1 MGADF
6 LCVCKTNLMSIIKHI
21 FFCSHANM
29 SLVIYFTEGDLPY
42 PVNPPPFQ
50 YQQDQGQSMILFPP
64 LFEANLII
72 KCLSNIF

>member
-1 MGADF
+1 MCLQDKF
-6 LCVCKTNLMSIIKHI
+6 DVNHLTHTIFYQ

-72 KCLSNIF
+72 KCLSNI